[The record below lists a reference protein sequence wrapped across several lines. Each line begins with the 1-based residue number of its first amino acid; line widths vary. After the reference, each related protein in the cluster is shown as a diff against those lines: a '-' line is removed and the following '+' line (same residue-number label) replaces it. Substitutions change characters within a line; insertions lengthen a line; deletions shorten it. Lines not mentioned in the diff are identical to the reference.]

1 MPEVGS
7 LQDCTSCERMKGAE
21 IEIENLKEGQRE
33 MDKKLDKLHW
43 WIMSTAAGVAATLIM
58 NLIRGV
64 EK

>member
-1 MPEVGS
+1 
-7 LQDCTSCERMKGAE
+7 MKGAE